1 MKGDFKQWIIHF
13 LSSLKANIF
22 LSPPL
27 VSLGPPRFF
36 CPSSEGWPPFMRVN
50 PILDWTYSDVWT
62 FLRSCDL
69 PYCGLYN
76 RGYTSLGCRFNTLP
90 NK

>member
-1 MKGDFKQWIIHF
+1 
-13 LSSLKANIF
+13 
-22 LSPPL
+22 
-27 VSLGPPRFF
+27 
-36 CPSSEGWPPFMRVN
+36 MRVN

-69 PYCGLYN
+69 PYCGLYS

>member
-1 MKGDFKQWIIHF
+1 
-13 LSSLKANIF
+13 
-22 LSPPL
+22 
-27 VSLGPPRFF
+27 
-36 CPSSEGWPPFMRVN
+36 MRVN